1 MSRSMILLRR
11 RLQSADHKLAPLT
24 QMVCGLRYTRKIH
37 VALTTICSAAFLL
50 CILFIHNSCGIGY
63 QDSFCYRQRQE
74 KCYVANDSPRFIDF
88 VSIAYGKNHCLNA
101 VSFDFCHT
109 TGGGTKS

>member
-24 QMVCGLRYTRKIH
+24 QMVCGLRYARKIH

-50 CILFIHNSCGIGY
+50 CILFIHDRISSSKIT
-63 QDSFCYRQRQE
+63 
-74 KCYVANDSPRFIDF
+74 AASPSSTCIF
-88 VSIAYGKNHCLNA
+88 
-101 VSFDFCHT
+101 
-109 TGGGTKS
+109 

>member
-24 QMVCGLRYTRKIH
+24 QMVCGLRYARKIH

-50 CILFIHNSCGIGY
+50 CILFIYDRISFLRSTSAIHNLY
-63 QDSFCYRQRQE
+63 
-74 KCYVANDSPRFIDF
+74 
-88 VSIAYGKNHCLNA
+88 L
-101 VSFDFCHT
+101 
-109 TGGGTKS
+109 

>member
-50 CILFIHNSCGIGY
+50 CILFIHNKTSSSKITAASQSSTCI
-63 QDSFCYRQRQE
+63 F
-74 KCYVANDSPRFIDF
+74 
-88 VSIAYGKNHCLNA
+88 
-101 VSFDFCHT
+101 
-109 TGGGTKS
+109 

>member
-11 RLQSADHKLAPLT
+11 QLQPADHKLAPLT

-50 CILFIHNSCGIGY
+50 CILFIHNKTSSSKITAAS
-63 QDSFCYRQRQE
+63 QSSARIF
-74 KCYVANDSPRFIDF
+74 
-88 VSIAYGKNHCLNA
+88 
-101 VSFDFCHT
+101 
-109 TGGGTKS
+109 